1 MFMLSI
7 VDAKPPTPAQVR
19 TLNSSDLGV
28 ITWRVANFK
37 ERIKEYVGIDP
48 YTTRD
53 PLEPNDD
60 YDYSVVLDRKNLA
73 RVISLIAAKKD
84 ALPLPWNDI
93 ITDTLLHLQISKEN
107 AIVVKYELMPK
118 DNNNFYP
125 YRYSTKIAGY
135 IMFGSQICGIYREMG

>member
-7 VDAKPPTPAQVR
+7 VDAKPPTPALLR
-19 TLNSSDLGV
+19 TLSSSDLGV
-28 ITWRVANFK
+28 MTWRVANFK
-37 ERIKEYVGIDP
+37 ERIREYVGIDP

-93 ITDTLLHLQISKEN
+93 MTDTLLHLQISKEN
-107 AIVVKYELMPK
+107 ASVVKYELMPK

-135 IMFGSQICGIYREMG
+135 IMFGSQICGIRREIG

>member
-53 PLEPNDD
+53 PLERNDD
-60 YDYSVVLDRKNLA
+60 YDYSVILDRKNLA
-73 RVISLIAAKKD
+73 RVISLIEQRKM
-84 ALPLPWNDI
+84 LC
-93 ITDTLLHLQISKEN
+93 
-107 AIVVKYELMPK
+107 
-118 DNNNFYP
+118 
-125 YRYSTKIAGY
+125 RYLGMI
-135 IMFGSQICGIYREMG
+135 

>member
-1 MFMLSI
+1 MLSI

-19 TLNSSDLGV
+19 SLSSSDLGV

-37 ERIKEYVGIDP
+37 KTIRQYVGIDP

-53 PLEPNDD
+53 PFEPNDD

-84 ALPLPWNDI
+84 GLPLPWSDI
-93 ITDTLLHLQISKEN
+93 TADSLLHLQVSKEN
-107 AIVVKYELMPK
+107 ASVVKYELMPK

-135 IMFGSQICGIYREMG
+135 IMFGSQVCGIRREMG

>member
-1 MFMLSI
+1 MLSI
-7 VDAKPPTPAQVR
+7 VDAKPPAPAQLR
-19 TLNSSDLGV
+19 SLSSSDLGV
-28 ITWRVANFK
+28 ITWRVAKFK
-37 ERIKEYVGIDP
+37 EKIREYVSIDP

-84 ALPLPWNDI
+84 ALPLPWSDI
-93 ITDTLLHLQISKEN
+93 MADTLLHLQISKEN
-107 AIVVKYELMPK
+107 ASVVKYELMPK

-125 YRYSTKIAGY
+125 YRYSTDIAGY

>member
-1 MFMLSI
+1 MLSI
-7 VDAKPPTPAQVR
+7 VDAKPPSPAQLR
-19 TLNSSDLGV
+19 SLSSSDLGV
-28 ITWRVANFK
+28 ITWLVANFK
-37 ERIKEYVGIDP
+37 ERIREYVSIDP

-84 ALPLPWNDI
+84 ALPLPWSDI
-93 ITDTLLHLQISKEN
+93 MADTLLHLQISKEN
-107 AIVVKYELMPK
+107 ASVVKYELMPK

-125 YRYSTKIAGY
+125 YRYSTNIAGY
-135 IMFGSQICGIYREMG
+135 IMFGSQICGIRREMG

>member
-1 MFMLSI
+1 MLSI
-7 VDAKPPTPAQVR
+7 VDAKPPAPAQLR
-19 TLNSSDLGV
+19 SLSSSDLGV
-28 ITWRVANFK
+28 ITWRVAYFK
-37 ERIKEYVGIDP
+37 ERIREYVSIDP

-84 ALPLPWNDI
+84 AQPLPWSDI
-93 ITDTLLHLQISKEN
+93 MADTLLHLQISKEN
-107 AIVVKYELMPK
+107 ASVVKYELMPK

-125 YRYSTKIAGY
+125 YRYSTNIAGY
-135 IMFGSQICGIYREMG
+135 IMFGSQICGIRREMG

>member
-1 MFMLSI
+1 MLSI
-7 VDAKPPTPAQVR
+7 VDAKPPAPAQLR
-19 TLNSSDLGV
+19 SLSASDLGV

-37 ERIKEYVGIDP
+37 ERIREYVGIDS

-84 ALPLPWNDI
+84 ALPLPWSDI
-93 ITDTLLHLQISKEN
+93 MADTLLHLQISKEN
-107 AIVVKYELMPK
+107 ASVVKYELMPK

-125 YRYSTKIAGY
+125 YRYSTNIAGY
-135 IMFGSQICGIYREMG
+135 IMFGSQICGIRREMG

>member
-1 MFMLSI
+1 MLSI
-7 VDAKPPTPAQVR
+7 VDAKPPAPAQLR
-19 TLNSSDLGV
+19 SLNSSDLGV

-37 ERIKEYVGIDP
+37 ERIREYVGIDP

-84 ALPLPWNDI
+84 ALPLPWSDI
-93 ITDTLLHLQISKEN
+93 IADTLLHLQISKEN
-107 AIVVKYELMPK
+107 ASVVKYELMPK

-125 YRYSTKIAGY
+125 YRYSTNIAGY
-135 IMFGSQICGIYREMG
+135 IMFGSQICGIRREMG

>member
-7 VDAKPPTPAQVR
+7 VDAKPPAPAQLR
-19 TLNSSDLGV
+19 SLSSSDLGV

-37 ERIKEYVGIDP
+37 ERIREYVGIDS

-84 ALPLPWNDI
+84 ALPLPWSDI
-93 ITDTLLHLQISKEN
+93 MADTLLHLQISKEN
-107 AIVVKYELMPK
+107 ASVVKYELMPK

-135 IMFGSQICGIYREMG
+135 IMFGSQICGIRREME

>member
-1 MFMLSI
+1 MLSI
-7 VDAKPPTPAQVR
+7 VDAKLPAPAQLR
-19 TLNSSDLGV
+19 SLSASDLGV

-37 ERIKEYVGIDP
+37 ERIREYVGIDP

-84 ALPLPWNDI
+84 ALPLPWSDI
-93 ITDTLLHLQISKEN
+93 MADTLLHLQISKEN
-107 AIVVKYELMPK
+107 ASVVKYELMPK

-125 YRYSTKIAGY
+125 YRYSTNIAGY
-135 IMFGSQICGIYREMG
+135 IMFGSQICGIRREMG

>member
-1 MFMLSI
+1 MLSI
-7 VDAKPPTPAQVR
+7 VDAKLPTPAQLR
-19 TLNSSDLGV
+19 TLSSSDFGV

-37 ERIKEYVGIDP
+37 ERIREYVGIDP

-93 ITDTLLHLQISKEN
+93 MTDGLLHLQISKEN
-107 AIVVKYELMPK
+107 ASVVKYELMPK

-125 YRYSTKIAGY
+125 YRYSTEIAGY
-135 IMFGSQICGIYREMG
+135 IMFGSQICGIRREMG

>member
-1 MFMLSI
+1 MLSI
-7 VDAKPPTPAQVR
+7 VDAKPPSPAQLR
-19 TLNSSDLGV
+19 SLSSSDLGV
-28 ITWRVANFK
+28 ITWLVANFK
-37 ERIKEYVGIDP
+37 ERIREYVSIDP

-84 ALPLPWNDI
+84 ALPLPWSDI
-93 ITDTLLHLQISKEN
+93 MADTLLHLQISKEN
-107 AIVVKYELMPK
+107 ASVVKYELMPK

-125 YRYSTKIAGY
+125 YRYSTDIAGY

>member
-53 PLEPNDD
+53 PLERNDD
-60 YDYSVVLDRKNLA
+60 YDYSVILDRKNLA

-107 AIVVKYELMPK
+107 ASVVKYELMPK

-135 IMFGSQICGIYREMG
+135 IMFGSQICGIRREMG

>member
-1 MFMLSI
+1 MLSI
-7 VDAKPPTPAQVR
+7 VDAKPPAPAQLR
-19 TLNSSDLGV
+19 SLSSSDSGV

-37 ERIKEYVGIDP
+37 ERIREYVGIDP

-84 ALPLPWNDI
+84 ALPLPWSDI
-93 ITDTLLHLQISKEN
+93 MADTLLHLQISKEN
-107 AIVVKYELMPK
+107 ASVVKYELMPK

-125 YRYSTKIAGY
+125 YRYSTNIAGY
-135 IMFGSQICGIYREMG
+135 IMFGSQICGIRREMG

>member
-1 MFMLSI
+1 MLSI
-7 VDAKPPTPAQVR
+7 VDAKPPAPAQLR
-19 TLNSSDLGV
+19 SLSSSDLGV
-28 ITWRVANFK
+28 ITWRVAKFK
-37 ERIKEYVGIDP
+37 ERIREYVSIDP

-84 ALPLPWNDI
+84 ALPLPWSDI
-93 ITDTLLHLQISKEN
+93 MADTLLHLQISKEN
-107 AIVVKYELMPK
+107 ASVVKYELMPK

-125 YRYSTKIAGY
+125 YRYSTDIAGY

>member
-1 MFMLSI
+1 MSMLSI
-7 VDAKPPTPAQVR
+7 VDAKPPTPALLR
-19 TLNSSDLGV
+19 TLSSSDLGV
-28 ITWRVANFK
+28 MTWQVANFK
-37 ERIKEYVGIDP
+37 ERIREYVGIDP

-93 ITDTLLHLQISKEN
+93 MTDTLLHLQISKEN
-107 AIVVKYELMPK
+107 ASVVKYELMPK

-135 IMFGSQICGIYREMG
+135 IMFGSQICGIRREMG

>member
-53 PLEPNDD
+53 PLERNDD
-60 YDYSVVLDRKNLA
+60 YDYSVILDRKNLA

-107 AIVVKYELMPK
+107 ASVVKYELMPK

-125 YRYSTKIAGY
+125 YRYSTNIAGY
-135 IMFGSQICGIYREMG
+135 IMFGSQICGIRREMG

>member
-7 VDAKPPTPAQVR
+7 VDAKPPTPVQLR
-19 TLNSSDLGV
+19 TLSSSDLGV

-37 ERIKEYVGIDP
+37 ERIKEYVGLDP

-53 PLEPNDD
+53 PLERNDD
-60 YDYSVVLDRKNLA
+60 YDYSVILDRKNLA

-107 AIVVKYELMPK
+107 ASVVKSELMPK

-135 IMFGSQICGIYREMG
+135 IMFGSQICGIRREMG

>member
-1 MFMLSI
+1 MLSI
-7 VDAKPPTPAQVR
+7 VDAKPPAPAQLR
-19 TLNSSDLGV
+19 SLNSSDLGV

-37 ERIKEYVGIDP
+37 ERIREYVGIDP

-84 ALPLPWNDI
+84 ALPLPWSDI
-93 ITDTLLHLQISKEN
+93 TADTLLHLQISKEN
-107 AIVVKYELMPK
+107 ASVVKYELMPK
-118 DNNNFYP
+118 DNNNFFP
-125 YRYSTKIAGY
+125 YRYSTNIAGY
-135 IMFGSQICGIYREMG
+135 IMFGSQICGISREMG

>member
-1 MFMLSI
+1 MLSI
-7 VDAKPPTPAQVR
+7 VDAKPPTPAQLR
-19 TLNSSDLGV
+19 SLSSSDLGV
-28 ITWRVANFK
+28 ITWRVANLK
-37 ERIKEYVGIDP
+37 ERIRQYVGIDP

-53 PLEPNDD
+53 PFEPNDD

-84 ALPLPWNDI
+84 ALPLPWSDI
-93 ITDTLLHLQISKEN
+93 MVDTQLHLQISKEN
-107 AIVVKYELMPK
+107 ASVVKYELMPK

-135 IMFGSQICGIYREMG
+135 IMFGSQICGIRREMG

>member
-1 MFMLSI
+1 MLSI
-7 VDAKPPTPAQVR
+7 VDAKPPAPAQLR
-19 TLNSSDLGV
+19 SLNSFDLGV

-37 ERIKEYVGIDP
+37 ERIRKYVSIDP

-60 YDYSVVLDRKNLA
+60 YDYSAVLDRKNLA

-84 ALPLPWNDI
+84 ALPLPWSDMMA
-93 ITDTLLHLQISKEN
+93 DTLLHLQISKEN
-107 AIVVKYELMPK
+107 ASVLKYELMPK

-125 YRYSTKIAGY
+125 YRYSTNIAGY

>member
-7 VDAKPPTPAQVR
+7 VDAKPPAPAQLR
-19 TLNSSDLGV
+19 SLSSSDLGV

-37 ERIKEYVGIDP
+37 ERIREYVGIDS

-73 RVISLIAAKKD
+73 RVISLIG
-84 ALPLPWNDI
+84 
-93 ITDTLLHLQISKEN
+93 SKERCS
-107 AIVVKYELMPK
+107 AATLE
-118 DNNNFYP
+118 
-125 YRYSTKIAGY
+125 
-135 IMFGSQICGIYREMG
+135 

>member
-1 MFMLSI
+1 MLSI
-7 VDAKPPTPAQVR
+7 VDAKPPAPAQLR
-19 TLNSSDLGV
+19 SLSASDLGV

-37 ERIKEYVGIDP
+37 ERIREYVGIDS

-53 PLEPNDD
+53 PLEPSDD

-84 ALPLPWNDI
+84 ALPLPWSDI
-93 ITDTLLHLQISKEN
+93 MADTLLHLQISKEN
-107 AIVVKYELMPK
+107 ASVVKYELMPK

-125 YRYSTKIAGY
+125 YRYSTNIAGY
-135 IMFGSQICGIYREMG
+135 IMFGSQICGIRREMG

>member
-1 MFMLSI
+1 MLSI
-7 VDAKPPTPAQVR
+7 VDAKPPAPAQLR
-19 TLNSSDLGV
+19 SLSSSDLGV
-28 ITWRVANFK
+28 ITWRVAKFK
-37 ERIKEYVGIDP
+37 ERISEYVGIDP

-84 ALPLPWNDI
+84 ALPLPWSDI
-93 ITDTLLHLQISKEN
+93 IANTLLHLQISKEN
-107 AIVVKYELMPK
+107 ASVVKYELMPK

-125 YRYSTKIAGY
+125 YRYSTNIAGY
-135 IMFGSQICGIYREMG
+135 IMFGSQICGIRREMG

>member
-1 MFMLSI
+1 MLSI
-7 VDAKPPTPAQVR
+7 VDAKPPAPAQLR
-19 TLNSSDLGV
+19 SLNSSDLGV

-37 ERIKEYVGIDP
+37 ERIREYVGIDP

-84 ALPLPWNDI
+84 ALPLPWSDI
-93 ITDTLLHLQISKEN
+93 MADTLLHLQISKEN
-107 AIVVKYELMPK
+107 ASVVKYELMPK

-125 YRYSTKIAGY
+125 YRYSTNIAGY
-135 IMFGSQICGIYREMG
+135 IMFGSQICGIRREMG